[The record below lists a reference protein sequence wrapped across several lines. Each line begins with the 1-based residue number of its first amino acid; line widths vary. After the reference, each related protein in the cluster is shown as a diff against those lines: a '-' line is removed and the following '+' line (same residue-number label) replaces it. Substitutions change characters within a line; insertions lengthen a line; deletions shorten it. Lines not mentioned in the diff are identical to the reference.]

1 MTNEELKKLYT
12 SAEIALA
19 TLDNDSAD
27 NIDSDERKKLYESAL
42 GVVNKYK
49 TEYYEILLNEKDEA
63 KRLIKENEE
72 AIEALKIIPEEE
84 ISSITELNNLIT
96 DNSKRLQN
104 ELSFN
109 QDSFYKKY
117 FISLPSRISE
127 KPANDVT
134 NNERFMEWF
143 GNSKVVDKDGKP
155 LLVYHGS
162 GGRIDEFTSF
172 KFDVFPGNYFAENKS
187 YADWFSQIKGGNSFM
202 FKCYLRVQN
211 PIDLTEFKL
220 DKVNYQDFVAYIK
233 LKYGYDMPE
242 NKMLKAMSNAT
253 GGNWV
258 WRYLRLGV
266 DWLKF
271 ISKSREFDGFH
282 YYENNPDDIVNGKE
296 NITKAWMVF
305 HPNQIKTADNRNSTY
320 SLFSKDIRMK
330 KGGTL

>member
-12 SAEIALA
+12 SAEIALT
-19 TLDNDSAD
+19 TLQNDD
-27 NIDSDERKKLYESAL
+27 INNYEPDEYKKMYSSAL
-42 GVVNKYK
+42 DIINKYK
-49 TEYYEILLNEKDEA
+49 DKYYEILLIEKPIAE
-63 KRLIKENEE
+63 KLIKENEE

-84 ISSITELNNLIT
+84 ISSVSELNNLIT
-96 DNSKRLQN
+96 ENSKRLQN

-109 QDSFYKKY
+109 EDSFYEKY
-117 FISLPSRISE
+117 FISLPSKIKE
-127 KPANDVT
+127 TPAQDAVYD
-134 NNERFMEWF
+134 ERFIEWF
-143 GNSKVVDKDGKP
+143 GNSKVVNKDGKP
-155 LLVYHGS
+155 LIVYHGS

-172 KFDVFPGNYFAENKS
+172 KFDIFPGNYFAENKS
-187 YADWFSQIKGGNSFM
+187 YSEWFSQIRGGNSFM

-220 DKVNYQDFVAYIK
+220 DKVNYNDFVAYIK

-258 WRYLRLGV
+258 WRYLKMGV

-271 ISKSREFDGFH
+271 ISKSKEFDGFH

-296 NITKAWMVF
+296 NVTKAWMVF
-305 HPNQIKTADNRNSTY
+305 HPNQIKAADNRNSTY

-330 KGGTL
+330 KGGKL